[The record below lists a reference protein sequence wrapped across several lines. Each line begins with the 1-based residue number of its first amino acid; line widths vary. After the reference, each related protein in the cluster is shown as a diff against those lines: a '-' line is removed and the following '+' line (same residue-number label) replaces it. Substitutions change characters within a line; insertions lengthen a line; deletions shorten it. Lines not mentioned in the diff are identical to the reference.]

1 MSPSG
6 KTTTAAAATIL
17 LLAVL
22 LGFAFTISNEAIVLE
37 GDYDYNE
44 MPVENQLWEARTLD
58 LLILSVMMFGAVVGV
73 LALVGG
79 EFRWN

>member
-1 MSPSG
+1 MSPSS
-6 KTTTAAAATIL
+6 KMTTAAAATIL

-22 LGFAFTISNEAIVLE
+22 VGFAFTMSNEAVVLE
-37 GDYDYNE
+37 DTGV
-44 MPVENQLWEARTLD
+44 PVENQLWEARTLD
-58 LLILSVMMFGAVVGV
+58 LLILSVMMFSAVIGV